1 MLNAFLSRLRA
12 GETDFED
19 TITLINTLYD
29 YTPTRFH
36 NGLTDTLVSEP
47 GQNEGSCRIFAFA
60 RLHGLS
66 AEDTLRCFGRHYR
79 DVLADPAG
87 SSHGNIRRFMKD
99 GWAGIRFDGVAL
111 TPRSAPAAL

>member
-47 GQNEGSCRIFAFA
+47 GQNEGSCRIFAFG

-79 DVLADPAG
+79 DVLADPDG
-87 SSHGNIRRFMKD
+87 TSHGNIRRFMAD
-99 GWAGIRFDGVAL
+99 GWAGIRFEGEAL
-111 TPRSAPAAL
+111 TPRT